1 MWIVC
6 ITSVRH
12 VLTVN
17 GYGGR
22 QTKEN
27 EKSWCFKGW
36 ETLVIEDKNG
46 NPKPISEQQAED
58 KKIIGNGLPKHLL
71 SWDNSFT
78 FKNFDLG
85 ITMRGAFD
93 YDILNYPRM
102 FYECPVNLTRGNLL
116 ATAYEPKYGKTVLND
131 QQELQ
136 YVSYFIERGN
146 FWKIDNITI
155 GYTLKLKNDYLKRI
169 RIYATGNN
177 LFTFT
182 EYSGLDPEVNTQGLN
197 PGCDELGRYPSTR
210 SFTLGAMFTF

>member
-1 MWIVC
+1 
-6 ITSVRH
+6 
-12 VLTVN
+12 
-17 GYGGR
+17 
-22 QTKEN
+22 
-27 EKSWCFKGW
+27 
-36 ETLVIEDKNG
+36 
-46 NPKPISEQQAED
+46 
-58 KKIIGNGLPKHLL
+58 
-71 SWDNSFT
+71 
-78 FKNFDLG
+78 
-85 ITMRGAFD
+85 MRGAFD

-182 EYSGLDPEVNTQGLN
+182 GYSGLDPEVNTQGLN